1 MIQGLYHWGS
11 SADYSERK
19 NNPLSSFLKEQFYFL
34 LGLFLLLSIGF
45 ILLFNINKGDELVF
59 FSQNRTVTAN
69 FIFSTTNYLGEA
81 YLYVIFCLF
90 FIFYKNWIKAILVL
104 LTGLTAMA
112 FSQILKNY
120 FGHERPIIYFNETIK
135 QPDALIPVPGVE
147 FVSSYTSSFPS
158 GHTTAAFALF
168 SLLAFFTTKSS
179 QKTIWLIPASMAGMS
194 RIYLGHH
201 FLEDV
206 VAGAVLGSLIAFV
219 LFTLHQLKFSPLL
232 KK

>member
-1 MIQGLYHWGS
+1 
-11 SADYSERK
+11 
-19 NNPLSSFLKEQFYFL
+19 LSSFVKEQFYFL
-34 LGLFLLLSIGF
+34 LGLFLLLGIAF
-45 ILLFNINKGDELVF
+45 ILLLNLNKGDELIF
-59 FSQNRTVTAN
+59 FSQNRTATAN

-81 YLYVIFCLF
+81 YLYIIFCLI
-90 FIFYKNWIKAILVL
+90 FILYKNWIKAILFL
-104 LTGLTAMA
+104 LTGLTAMI

-120 FGHERPIIYFNETIK
+120 FGHERPIIYFNEIVK

-168 SLLAFFTTKSS
+168 GMLALFTPKST
-179 QKTIWLIPASMAGMS
+179 QKTFWLIPAALAGTS

-206 VAGAVLGSLIAFV
+206 LAGAVLGSLIAFV

>member
-1 MIQGLYHWGS
+1 MS
-11 SADYSERK
+11 SI
-19 NNPLSSFLKEQFYFL
+19 LKEQFYFL
-34 LGLFLLLSIGF
+34 LGLFLLLGIGF
-45 ILLFNINKGDELVF
+45 IFLINLNKGDELIF

-69 FIFSTTNYLGEA
+69 FIFSITNYLGEA
-81 YLYVIFCLF
+81 YLYVIFCL
-90 FIFYKNWIKAILVL
+90 IFLFKKNWTKSILVL

-135 QPDALIPVPGVE
+135 QPEALIPVPGVE

-219 LFTLHQLKFSPLL
+219 LFTLHHLKFSPLL